1 MTNTYIKQ
9 LEMQI
14 VELINDSQV
23 NIATVALILDKL
35 AKESQAILDQII
47 LKEQQEMKAT
57 SEKEEEEEE
66 AIVVEETK

>member
-14 VELINDSQV
+14 IELINDSQV
-23 NIATVALILDKL
+23 NMATVALILDKL

-57 SEKEEEEEE
+57 SEKEEEEP
-66 AIVVEETK
+66 IVVEETK

>member
-57 SEKEEEEEE
+57 SEKEEEEP
-66 AIVVEETK
+66 IVVEETK

>member
-57 SEKEEEEEE
+57 SEKEEEEEP
-66 AIVVEETK
+66 IVVEETK